1 MLSKKLIQHTD
12 LSSLIELDEFIKSN
26 VNGIKTFRYYSK
38 RPYTIIKNHI
48 YTCLYYIDNIC
59 VGYGHLDFEN
69 EKTWLGIIV
78 SDNEVGKKIGDQI
91 MDDLILNSKNDIHLS
106 VDINNNSA
114 VYLYKKKRFE
124 IMEKKI
130 NYYIMKL
137 KK

>member
-26 VNGIKTFRYYSK
+26 VIGIKTFRYYSK

-59 VGYGHLDFEN
+59 VGYGHLDF
-69 EKTWLGIIV
+69 LGIIV

-91 MDDLILNSKNDIHLS
+91 MDDLIHNSKEDIHLS
-106 VDINNNSA
+106 VDISNNSA
-114 VYLYKKKRFE
+114 VYLYKKKGFE
-124 IMEKKI
+124 ILEKKI
-130 NYYIMKL
+130 NYYIMKF

>member
-59 VGYGHLDFEN
+59 VGY
-69 EKTWLGIIV
+69 V

-91 MDDLILNSKNDIHLS
+91 MDDLINNSKEDIHLS
-106 VDINNNSA
+106 VDISNNSA
-114 VYLYKKKRFE
+114 VYLYKKKGFE
-124 IMEKKI
+124 ILEKKI
-130 NYYIMKL
+130 NYYIMKF

>member
-12 LSSLIELDEFIKSN
+12 FPSLIELDEFIKSN
-26 VNGIKTFRYYSK
+26 INGIKTFRYYSK

-114 VYLYKKKRFE
+114 VYLYKKKGFE

-130 NYYIMKL
+130 NYYIMKF

>member
-1 MLSKKLIQHTD
+1 MLSKKTLQHTD
-12 LSSLIELDEFIKSN
+12 LPSLIELDEFIKSN
-26 VNGIKTFRYYSK
+26 INGVKTFRYYTK

-48 YTCLYYIDNIC
+48 YTCLYYLDNIC
-59 VGYGHLDFEN
+59 VGYGHLDFED

-106 VDINNNSA
+106 VDISNNSA
-114 VYLYKKKRFE
+114 VYLYKKKGFE
-124 IMEKKI
+124 IIEKKI

>member
-12 LSSLIELDEFIKSN
+12 FPSLIELDEFIKSN
-26 VNGIKTFRYYSK
+26 INGIKTFRYYSK

-114 VYLYKKKRFE
+114 VYLYKKKGFE

>member
-1 MLSKKLIQHTD
+1 MLSKKTLQHTD
-12 LSSLIELDEFIKSN
+12 LPSLIELDEFIKSN
-26 VNGIKTFRYYSK
+26 TNGVKTFRYYTK

-48 YTCLYYIDNIC
+48 YTCLYYLDNIC
-59 VGYGHLDFEN
+59 VGYGHLDSED

-106 VDINNNSA
+106 VDISNNSA
-114 VYLYKKKRFE
+114 VYLYKKKGFE
-124 IMEKKI
+124 IIEKKI

>member
-12 LSSLIELDEFIKSN
+12 FPSLIELDEFIKSN
-26 VNGIKTFRYYSK
+26 INGIKTFRYYSK

-106 VDINNNSA
+106 VDISNNSA
-114 VYLYKKKRFE
+114 VYLYKKKGFE
-124 IMEKKI
+124 ILDKKI
-130 NYYIMKL
+130 NYYIMKF

>member
-12 LSSLIELDEFIKSN
+12 FPSLFELDEFIKSN
-26 VNGIKTFRYYSK
+26 INGIKTFRYYSK

-59 VGYGHLDFEN
+59 VGYGHLDFES

-114 VYLYKKKRFE
+114 VYLYKKKGFE

>member
-1 MLSKKLIQHTD
+1 MLSKKTLQHTD
-12 LSSLIELDEFIKSN
+12 LPSLIELDEFIKSN
-26 VNGIKTFRYYSK
+26 TNGVKTFRYFTK

-48 YTCLYYIDNIC
+48 YTCLYYLDNIC
-59 VGYGHLDFEN
+59 VGYGHLDSED

-106 VDINNNSA
+106 VDISNNSA
-114 VYLYKKKRFE
+114 VYLYKKKGFE
-124 IMEKKI
+124 IIEKKI

>member
-1 MLSKKLIQHTD
+1 MLSKKTLQHTD
-12 LSSLIELDEFIKSN
+12 LPSLIELDEFIKSN
-26 VNGIKTFRYYSK
+26 INGVKTFRYYTK

-48 YTCLYYIDNIC
+48 YTCLYYLDNIC
-59 VGYGHLDFEN
+59 VGYGHLDCED

-106 VDINNNSA
+106 VDISNNSA
-114 VYLYKKKRFE
+114 VYLYKKKGFE
-124 IMEKKI
+124 IIEKKI

>member
-59 VGYGHLDFEN
+59 VGYGHLDFEDGQI
-69 EKTWLGIIV
+69 WLGIIV

-91 MDDLILNSKNDIHLS
+91 MDDLIHNSKEDIHLS
-106 VDINNNSA
+106 VDISNNSA
-114 VYLYKKKRFE
+114 VYLYMKKGFE
-124 IMEKKI
+124 IIENKI

-137 KK
+137 NK

>member
-12 LSSLIELDEFIKSN
+12 FPSLIELDEFIKSN
-26 VNGIKTFRYYSK
+26 INGIKTFRYYSK

-114 VYLYKKKRFE
+114 VYLYKKIGFE

-130 NYYIMKL
+130 NYYIMKF

>member
-26 VNGIKTFRYYSK
+26 VNGIKTFRYYTK

-91 MDDLILNSKNDIHLS
+91 MDDLILNSKNNIHLS

-114 VYLYKKKRFE
+114 VYLYKKKGFE

>member
-59 VGYGHLDFEN
+59 VGYGHLDFEG

>member
-1 MLSKKLIQHTD
+1 MLSKKTLQHTD
-12 LSSLIELDEFIKSN
+12 LPSLIKLDEFIKSN
-26 VNGIKTFRYYSK
+26 INGVKTFRYYTE

-48 YTCLYYIDNIC
+48 YTCLYYLDNIC
-59 VGYGHLDFEN
+59 VGYGHLDFED

-91 MDDLILNSKNDIHLS
+91 MDDLILNSQNNIYLS
-106 VDINNNSA
+106 VDITNNPA
-114 VYLYKKKRFE
+114 VFLYKKKGFE
-124 IMEKKI
+124 IIEKKI